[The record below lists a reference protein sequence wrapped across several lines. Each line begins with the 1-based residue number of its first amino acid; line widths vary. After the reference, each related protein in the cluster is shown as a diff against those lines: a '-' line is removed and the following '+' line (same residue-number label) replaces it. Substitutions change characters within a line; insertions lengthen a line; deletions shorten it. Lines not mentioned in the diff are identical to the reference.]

1 VRAIAALYVDQRYG
15 PSADVGSIARLKH
28 LIGEFSP

>member
-15 PSADVGSIARLKH
+15 PDTDARSIARLKH
-28 LIGEFSP
+28 MVREFSP